1 MRRRL
6 LLVLLAWATV
16 AGAAS
21 AQSSRS
27 APPSAPT
34 SAREWADA
42 QCVAALDAQ
51 TEALAQQVKA
61 GQADLKGLLRA
72 RLKAGAAFIGRAWL
86 DGERDE
92 DRSHALLDKA
102 RAAQRG
108 LSGPELSQRQTRCAA
123 EGERLLAE
131 ANAFSRAVVSKLAD
145 RRMKRL
151 LEG

>member
-1 MRRRL
+1 MGRRL
-6 LLVLLAWATV
+6 LLVLLAWAAV

-21 AQSSRS
+21 AQSARS
-27 APPSAPT
+27 APP

-51 TEALAQQVKA
+51 TDALARQVKA
-61 GQADLKGLLRA
+61 GQADLRGLLRA

-86 DGERDE
+86 EGQRDE
-92 DRSHALLDKA
+92 AGSQALLGKA
-102 RAAQRG
+102 REAQRS
-108 LSGPELSQRQTRCAA
+108 LPAAELAQRQTRCAA

-131 ANAFSRAVVSKLAD
+131 ANAFNRAVVSKLAD

>member
-6 LLVLLAWATV
+6 LLVLLAWAAV

-21 AQSSRS
+21 AQSAR
-27 APPSAPT
+27 SAPT

-92 DRSHALLDKA
+92 EGQVRIGALVEQVGRQVRRDEC
-102 RAAQRG
+102 
-108 LSGPELSQRQTRCAA
+108 ELESAGEEAEA
-123 EGERLLAE
+123 EGVGSAP
-131 ANAFSRAVVSKLAD
+131 VAD
-145 RRMKRL
+145 LR
-151 LEG
+151 

>member
-1 MRRRL
+1 MQRW
-6 LLVLLAWATV
+6 LVFVTFWALGAFV
-16 AGAAS
+16 GAAG

-27 APPSAPT
+27 APP

-102 RAAQRG
+102 RAAQRS
-108 LSGPELSQRQTRCAA
+108 LSATELAQRQTRCAT

-131 ANAFSRAVVSKLAD
+131 ANALSRAVVSKLAD
-145 RRMKRL
+145 RRMRKL